1 MAAVAIAIAAVAA
14 GGGAQTLS
22 LGERVTRLEQQQ
34 SQQQGSVGLV
44 NQVQDLQS
52 QLQEMQGR
60 IEELQ
65 HQVQELQKQNKDQY
79 TDLDSRLG
87 KLENRN
93 AVPATAA
100 SSAVPAAAVTTT
112 LPAPAS
118 TAAPAPVSSADAQV
132 AYDAAFKLL
141 RGGDYVGASRRFRD
155 FVQKYPDSALASN
168 AYYWLGESYYV
179 TQNYQPALDAFQ
191 TLLKQYPKSQKVP
204 DALLKIG
211 YSQDEMKKPDAA
223 RATLQS
229 VVKQYPGTT
238 VARLAQARL
247 RELKTQSAGH

>member
-1 MAAVAIAIAAVAA
+1 MVASAN
-14 GGGAQTLS
+14 AQTLS

-34 SQQQGSVGLV
+34 SQQQGSVSLV

-60 IEELQ
+60 FEELQ
-65 HQVQELQKQNKDQY
+65 HQVQELQKQNKDHF

-87 KLENRN
+87 KLEGGN
-93 AVPATAA
+93 PAPTAAA
-100 SSAVPAAAVTTT
+100 SSGAPAAASTTAP
-112 LPAPAS
+112 PAPAS
-118 TAAPAPVSSADAQV
+118 TTAPAPVSNAVAQP

-141 RGGDYVGASRRFRD
+141 RGGDYVGASRGFRD
-155 FVQKYPDSALASN
+155 FVQKYPDSALAPN

-179 TQNYQPALDAFQ
+179 TQNYRPALDAFQ
-191 TLLKQYPKSQKVP
+191 TLLKQYPKSQKAP

-211 YSQDEMKKPDAA
+211 YSQAEMKKLDAA
-223 RATLQS
+223 RATLES

-247 RELKTQSAGH
+247 RELKLQTPGQ